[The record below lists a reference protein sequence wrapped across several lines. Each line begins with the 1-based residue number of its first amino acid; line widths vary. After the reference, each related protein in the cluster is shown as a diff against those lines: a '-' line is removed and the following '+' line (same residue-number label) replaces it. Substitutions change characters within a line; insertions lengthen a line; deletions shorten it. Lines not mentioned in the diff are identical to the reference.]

1 MRAGGH
7 TVHHGRQRRVGI
19 PALGLPIA
27 LLLATPGNADDPGSA
42 PPVARRVEI
51 LAHVDGIAAE
61 DPAWSL
67 LSSLRISRDHGLS
80 YRHSFVLAGHPVQV
94 RLRGPVQPRKSLG
107 LGLQI
112 RF

>member
-1 MRAGGH
+1 M
-7 TVHHGRQRRVGI
+7 
-19 PALGLPIA
+19 
-27 LLLATPGNADDPGSA
+27 
-42 PPVARRVEI
+42 EI
-51 LAHVDGIAAE
+51 LAHVDGVAE
-61 DPAWSL
+61 HSNRAL

-80 YRHSFVLAGHPVQV
+80 YRHLFVLAGRPLQL